1 MAEAGRSGGLLCR
14 DCASAWR
21 LPAHSAW
28 RLPAQGTGR
37 ETARCPRCG
46 SRRLLRH
53 GELATLS
60 IAHIDCDAFYA
71 TVEKRDNPALAPL
84 PVIVGGGRRGVVS
97 ACCYVARL
105 YGVRSA
111 MPMYKALD
119 LCPDAVVLPPDM
131 RKYAEVGRAVR
142 AMMREVTPLVEPL
155 SIDEAYLDL
164 TGDGRSRA
172 ESPARTLIRLARR
185 LETELGITASVGLS
199 YNKFLAKVASDLD
212 KPRGFKVIGR
222 KEAPAFLEPQPV
234 GLIWGVGKALEAKLH
249 GEGIVTI
256 ADLRKREEHWLVG
269 RFGAM
274 GRRLYRFARGE
285 DDRRVEPPD
294 TAKSISAETT
304 FETDLSDA
312 EDLKQRL
319 RPLAERV
326 ARRAGMAR
334 LAGSS
339 VVLKLKTADFGQ
351 LTRSRR
357 LDRPTADAGEIWQA
371 ACALLEKE
379 ADGTRFR
386 LIGVGIADLH
396 GAAEVQPDLLTPGG
410 GPASGEE
417 GAG

>member
-21 LPAHSAW
+21 LPAEGA
-28 RLPAQGTGR
+28 GR
-37 ETARCPRCG
+37 EAARCPRCG
-46 SRRLLRH
+46 SRRLLGH

-142 AMMREVTPLVEPL
+142 SMMREVTPLVEPL

-164 TGDGRSRA
+164 TGDGRPRA
-172 ESPARTLIRLARR
+172 ESPARTLIRLVRR
-185 LETELGITASVGLS
+185 FETELGITASVGLS

-304 FETDLSDA
+304 FETDLFDE

-319 RPLAERV
+319 HPLAERV

-339 VVLKLKTADFGQ
+339 VVLKLKTADFSQ

-357 LDRPTADAGEIWQA
+357 LDRPTADAGEIWRT

-396 GAAEVQPDLLTPGG
+396 DAAEVQPDLLAPGG
-410 GPASGEE
+410 GPASGEPD
-417 GAG
+417 AR

>member
-21 LPAHSAW
+21 LPADGA
-28 RLPAQGTGR
+28 GR
-37 ETARCPRCG
+37 EAARCPRCG

-164 TGDGRSRA
+164 TDDGRPRA
-172 ESPARTLIRLARR
+172 ESPARTLIRLVRR

-304 FETDLSDA
+304 FETDLFDV

-319 RPLAERV
+319 HPLAERV

-339 VVLKLKTADFGQ
+339 VVLKLKTADFSQ

-371 ACALLEKE
+371 ACTLLEKE

-396 GAAEVQPDLLTPGG
+396 DAAEVQPDLLTPGG
-410 GPASGEE
+410 GPASGEG
-417 GAG
+417 GAS